1 MNKKLLFAIIIVLVI
16 IGIVFIIIGNRA
28 SQKNKNNNLNESG
41 IVLFFSPT
49 CPHCIKV
56 EEFLTQNKAAE
67 KIKYENRDTSI
78 AVNIDL
84 LKEKSKKCG
93 LNESDL
99 AIPFLFDGSGNTPKC
114 LIGDVDIIKF
124 FQDKL

>member
-16 IGIVFIIIGNRA
+16 IGIIFVIIGNR
-28 SQKNKNNNLNESG
+28 SGQKSKNNSPEDG

-56 EEFLTQNKAAE
+56 EEFLAQNKAAE
-67 KIKYENRDTSI
+67 KIKFENRDTSI
-78 AVNIDL
+78 AVNLEL
-84 LKEKSKKCG
+84 LKEKAGECG
-93 LNESDL
+93 LNEGDL
-99 AIPFLFDGSGNTPKC
+99 AIPFLFDGSNKNPVC

-124 FQDKL
+124 FQSKL